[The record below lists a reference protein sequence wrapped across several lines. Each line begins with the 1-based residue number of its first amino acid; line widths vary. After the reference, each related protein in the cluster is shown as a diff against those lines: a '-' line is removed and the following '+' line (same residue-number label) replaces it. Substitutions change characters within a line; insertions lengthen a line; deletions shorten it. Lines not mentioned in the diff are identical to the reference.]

1 MIALLKAT
9 IEGGGRVERSSADL
23 ALVVIVAGRW
33 NCSRMCSMSTSEH
46 LETLSS
52 ATSVAEGSGG
62 LGARVLSAVG
72 DCGGRA
78 SPAAADREPATVA
91 ADPVGFPVA
100 DADGGSGA
108 AMVVFAFLFALLRTA
123 GGGGED
129 TTAGAA
135 EPVSSPVQEECG
147 VECDILLALRNA
159 KNSSKLP
166 TRERT
171 ERRKSSAKANSENV
185 PVLVRKNLQT
195 PKNSQSCRTTKNVK
209 FFAKSFGFV
218 SF

>member
-1 MIALLKAT
+1 M
-9 IEGGGRVERSSADL
+9 
-23 ALVVIVAGRW
+23 
-33 NCSRMCSMSTSEH
+33 
-46 LETLSS
+46 LS
-52 ATSVAEGSGG
+52 V
-62 LGARVLSAVG
+62 VG
-72 DCGGRA
+72 DRGGRA
-78 SPAAADREPATVA
+78 SPVVVIREPATVA
-91 ADPVGFPVA
+91 ADLVDFLAA
-100 DADGGSGA
+100 DASGGSSA